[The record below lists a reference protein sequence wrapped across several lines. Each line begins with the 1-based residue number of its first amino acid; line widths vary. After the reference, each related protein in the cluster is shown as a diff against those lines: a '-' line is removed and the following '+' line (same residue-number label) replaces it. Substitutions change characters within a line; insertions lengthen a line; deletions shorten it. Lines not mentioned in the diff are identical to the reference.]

1 MSIDSMRYGDEYC
14 SMECDKRLDRLETK
28 QDVIFDR
35 IKAIEI
41 YVNVKKAT
49 NHVNDIEKE
58 KKEDYWLKIR
68 FMIFGIFLTLA
79 ATILERIISH
89 LS

>member
-1 MSIDSMRYGDEYC
+1 MQSSDEYYPLE
-14 SMECDKRLDRLETK
+14 SDKRLDRLEMK

-41 YVNVKKAT
+41 YINVKKAT

-58 KKEDYWLKIR
+58 KRKDYWLKIR
-68 FMIFGIFLTLA
+68 FMIFGILLTLFIA
-79 ATILERIISH
+79 VLERVI
-89 LS
+89 LRLF

>member
-1 MSIDSMRYGDEYC
+1 MSMSSMRFDDECYAY
-14 SMECDKRLDRLETK
+14 EWDKRLDRIETK

-79 ATILERIISH
+79 ATLLERIISH
-89 LS
+89 IC

>member
-1 MSIDSMRYGDEYC
+1 MWSNDEYYTL
-14 SMECDKRLDRLETK
+14 ELDKRLDRLETK

-49 NHVNDIEKE
+49 NHVNDLEKE
-58 KKEDYWLKIR
+58 KKENYWLKVK
-68 FMIFGIFLTLA
+68 FMIFGILLTLTIA
-79 ATILERIISH
+79 ILERIILH
-89 LS
+89 LF

>member
-1 MSIDSMRYGDEYC
+1 MKTTDEYY
-14 SMECDKRLDRLETK
+14 SYELDKRLDRLEMK

-49 NHVNDIEKE
+49 NHVDDVEKE
-58 KKEDYWLKIR
+58 KARDYWLKIR
-68 FMIFGIFLTLA
+68 FMLFGILLALITTLIEKI
-79 ATILERIISH
+79 ILK
-89 LS
+89 

>member
-1 MSIDSMRYGDEYC
+1 MSTDRMRYGDEYC
-14 SMECDKRLDRLETK
+14 PMECDKRLDRLETK

-58 KKEDYWLKIR
+58 KKENYWLKIR
-68 FMIFGIFLTLA
+68 FMIFGIFLTLTIA
-79 ATILERIISH
+79 ILEQIISH
-89 LS
+89 LL

>member
-1 MSIDSMRYGDEYC
+1 MIDMKSGDEYC
-14 SMECDKRLDRLETK
+14 PMKCDKRLDRIETK

-58 KKEDYWLKIR
+58 KKDDYWLKIR
-68 FMIFGIFLTLA
+68 FMIFGILLTLFIA
-79 ATILERIISH
+79 ILEQIISH
-89 LS
+89 LF

>member
-1 MSIDSMRYGDEYC
+1 MQPSDMCCGL
-14 SMECDKRLDRLETK
+14 ECDKRLDRLESK

-58 KKEDYWLKIR
+58 KREDYWLKIR
-68 FMIFGIFLTLA
+68 FMIFGILLTLFIA
-79 ATILERIISH
+79 VLEQIISR
-89 LS
+89 LF

>member
-1 MSIDSMRYGDEYC
+1 MRSNDEYYTL
-14 SMECDKRLDRLETK
+14 ELDKRLDSLETK

-49 NHVNDIEKE
+49 NHVNDLEKE
-58 KKEDYWLKIR
+58 KKENYWLKVK
-68 FMIFGIFLTLA
+68 FMIFGILLTLTIA
-79 ATILERIISH
+79 ILEQIILH
-89 LS
+89 LF